1 MTTGTDIGAWSPSR
15 PKPLPAGSWTPMLRE
30 LADEIDALRREMEQT
45 YEQGIGFQSEHL
57 LAISQKLDVKI
68 NEFLHRRL
76 S

>member
-1 MTTGTDIGAWSPSR
+1 M
-15 PKPLPAGSWTPMLRE
+15 
-30 LADEIDALRREMEQT
+30 RREMEQT

-68 NEFLHRRL
+68 NEFLHCRP